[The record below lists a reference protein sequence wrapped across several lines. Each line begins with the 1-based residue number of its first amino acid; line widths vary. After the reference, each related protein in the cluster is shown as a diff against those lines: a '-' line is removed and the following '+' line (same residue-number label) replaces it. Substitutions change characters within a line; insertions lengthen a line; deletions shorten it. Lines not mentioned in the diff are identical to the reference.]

1 MRNLHFS
8 DEANPSPPDSGD
20 GTITRLAEI
29 LARGSEQLLKLQYDN
44 TASIMSAHIRLLE
57 TPLTASDATAAMWQL
72 PELYRAMFEQAAQ
85 QARESYRVMSQI
97 NHDIVELVCDSVA
110 AQGPVVAQVIAG
122 SSAAFADRRT
132 SSVVI
137 DFPDRR
143 GMIAAATAARNAP
156 KRMRK
161 D

>member
-8 DEANPSPPDSGD
+8 DAASPSPPDSGD
-20 GTITRLAEI
+20 GTTSRLAEM
-29 LARGSEQLLKLQYDN
+29 LAQGSEQLLKLQREN
-44 TASIMSAHIRLLE
+44 TASVVSAHIRLLE
-57 TPLTASDATAAMWQL
+57 TPLTAADATAAMWQL
-72 PELYRAMFEQAAQ
+72 PELYCALFELVAQ
-85 QARESYRVMSQI
+85 RARESYRVMSQI

-143 GMIAAATAARNAP
+143 GMIAAATAAEKAP

>member
-29 LARGSEQLLKLQYDN
+29 LAQGSEQLLKLQHEN
-44 TASIMSAHIRLLE
+44 TASIVSAQIRLLE

-143 GMIAAATAARNAP
+143 GMIAAATAARSAP